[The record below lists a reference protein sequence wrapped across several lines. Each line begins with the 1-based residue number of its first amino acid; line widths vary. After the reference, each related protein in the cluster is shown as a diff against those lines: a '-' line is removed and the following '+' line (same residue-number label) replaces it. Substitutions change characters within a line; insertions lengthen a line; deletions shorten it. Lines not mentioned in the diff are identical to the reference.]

1 MNYEMPKINEF
12 ANALKENYSE
22 VIKNFSNVIEVNS
35 YFKREIIL
43 GDIESDT
50 GEGVEAFIR
59 FYNQWDDENNI
70 PIEERQPIKIYID
83 SGGGDLFA
91 TLTMIDAIKMS
102 KTPIWGINIGVA
114 LSGGF
119 FTFISCHKRFAYPNS
134 TFLFHEG
141 STATSGT
148 SGQFENFSAFYKKQL
163 QQLKAITLGNTN
175 ISEEEYDSIKKD
187 DVWYTAEEALNKGI
201 VDKIIKEFV

>member
-1 MNYEMPKINEF
+1 MHKNKGLNEQ
-12 ANALKENYSE
+12 LKDN
-22 VIKNFSNVIEVNS
+22 IKNFSNVIELNS

-43 GDIESDT
+43 GDIEPDT

-59 FYNQWDDENNI
+59 FFNQLDDENNI

-91 TLTMIDAIKMS
+91 TLTIIDAIKMS
-102 KTPIWGINIGVA
+102 KTPVWGINIGVA

-119 FTFISCHKRFAYPNS
+119 FTLISCHKRFAYPNS

-163 QQLKAITLGNTN
+163 QQLKTITIGNTN
-175 ISEEEYDSIKKD
+175 ISEEE
-187 DVWYTAEEALNKGI
+187 
-201 VDKIIKEFV
+201 